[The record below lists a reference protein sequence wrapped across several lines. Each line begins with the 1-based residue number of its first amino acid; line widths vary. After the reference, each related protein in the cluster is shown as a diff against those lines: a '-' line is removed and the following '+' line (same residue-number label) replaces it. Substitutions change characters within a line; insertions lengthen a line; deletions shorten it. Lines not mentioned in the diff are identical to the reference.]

1 MRAPRTWRH
10 YHHPTFDFWITTL
23 GLPTTSLPVSSQVL
37 CHQASGWN
45 WKGPAQEPYK
55 QLRVHIISCWRDGW
69 DEQHSAGGRDVE
81 AKWEDAK
88 LLAAKLL
95 ASSTS
100 RDTVIRNIAADGED
114 YLPAA
119 SVGHNMG
126 PPQQQR
132 PAFLL
137 YPSNIVI
144 AQVKRHIKYN
154 RQKRFFL
161 KV

>member
-1 MRAPRTWRH
+1 M
-10 YHHPTFDFWITTL
+10 
-23 GLPTTSLPVSSQVL
+23 
-37 CHQASGWN
+37 
-45 WKGPAQEPYK
+45 
-55 QLRVHIISCWRDGW
+55 
-69 DEQHSAGGRDVE
+69 E

-95 ASSTS
+95 ASS
-100 RDTVIRNIAADGED
+100 IAADGEAASVGHNIGRPD
-114 YLPAA
+114 PAA

-137 YPSNIVI
+137 YPSSIVI